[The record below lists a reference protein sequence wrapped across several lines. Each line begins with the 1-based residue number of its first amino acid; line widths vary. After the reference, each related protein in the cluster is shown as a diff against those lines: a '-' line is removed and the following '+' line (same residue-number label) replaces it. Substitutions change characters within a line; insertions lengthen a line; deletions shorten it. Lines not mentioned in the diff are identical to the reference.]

1 MRRYGLRKTHAR
13 KEEPKPEPAVTQE
26 QLDELEP
33 GDTVFHK
40 AFGYGRIID
49 IDEAYIE
56 VTFDSDDKKKK
67 PSRKFLSLGRSPRV
81 AADRIGIAYERYPHL
96 HTGQGLGLTHTF
108 EPVLLNYR

>member
-13 KEEPKPEPAVTQE
+13 KNELKPEPAVTQE

-33 GDTVFHK
+33 GDSVFHK

-56 VTFDSDDKKKK
+56 VTFDSDDKKKCL
-67 PSRKFLSLGRSPRV
+67 RKFLFPGSFF
-81 AADRIGIAYERYPHL
+81 
-96 HTGQGLGLTHTF
+96 QGLLQIG
-108 EPVLLNYR
+108 

>member
-40 AFGYGRIID
+40 AFGYGRLID

-56 VTFDSDDKKKK
+56 VAFDSDDKKK
-67 PSRKFLSLGRSPRV
+67 PLRKFLFPGSFFQDLPQ
-81 AADRIGIAYERYPHL
+81 IG
-96 HTGQGLGLTHTF
+96 
-108 EPVLLNYR
+108 

>member
-1 MRRYGLRKTHAR
+1 MLRYGLRKAHAR

-49 IDEAYIE
+49 LDEAYIE
-56 VTFDSDDKKKK
+56 VTFGSDDKKK
-67 PSRKFLSLGRSPRV
+67 PSRKFLFPGSFSRGLLQ
-81 AADRIGIAYERYPHL
+81 IG
-96 HTGQGLGLTHTF
+96 
-108 EPVLLNYR
+108 

>member
-1 MRRYGLRKTHAR
+1 MLGRQLPGGAPSSLRRCGLRKTHAR

-26 QLDELEP
+26 QLDGLEP
-33 GDTVFHK
+33 GDAVFHK

-67 PSRKFLSLGRSPRV
+67 LSRKFLFPGSFS
-81 AADRIGIAYERYPHL
+81 
-96 HTGQGLGLTHTF
+96 QGCC
-108 EPVLLNYR
+108 R

>member
-1 MRRYGLRKTHAR
+1 MRRYGLRKTHVH
-13 KEEPKPEPAVTQE
+13 KEEPKLGPAVTQE
-26 QLDELEP
+26 QIDELEP

-67 PSRKFLSLGRSPRV
+67 KPARKFLFPGSFS
-81 AADRIGIAYERYPHL
+81 
-96 HTGQGLGLTHTF
+96 QGLLQIG
-108 EPVLLNYR
+108 

>member
-13 KEEPKPEPAVTQE
+13 KEESKPEPAVAQE

-49 IDEAYIE
+49 IDEVYIE
-56 VTFDSDDKKKK
+56 ATFDSDDKKKK
-67 PSRKFLSLGRSPRV
+67 PSRKFLFSGSFS
-81 AADRIGIAYERYPHL
+81 
-96 HTGQGLGLTHTF
+96 QGLLQIG
-108 EPVLLNYR
+108 

>member
-1 MRRYGLRKTHAR
+1 MRRCGLRKPRAQGGAEAR
-13 KEEPKPEPAVTQE
+13 PAVTQE

-40 AFGYGRIID
+40 AFGYGHLID

-67 PSRKFLSLGRSPRV
+67 PSRKFLFPGSFS
-81 AADRIGIAYERYPHL
+81 
-96 HTGQGLGLTHTF
+96 QGLLQIG
-108 EPVLLNYR
+108 

>member
-13 KEEPKPEPAVTQE
+13 KEESKPEPAVAQE

-33 GDTVFHK
+33 GDSVFHK

-49 IDEAYIE
+49 IDEAYID

-67 PSRKFLSLGRSPRV
+67 RLRKFLFPGSFF
-81 AADRIGIAYERYPHL
+81 
-96 HTGQGLGLTHTF
+96 QGLLQIG
-108 EPVLLNYR
+108 

>member
-33 GDTVFHK
+33 GDTVFHE
-40 AFGYGRIID
+40 AFGYGRTID
-49 IDEAYIE
+49 IDEACIE

-67 PSRKFLSLGRSPRV
+67 PSRKFLFPGPFS
-81 AADRIGIAYERYPHL
+81 
-96 HTGQGLGLTHTF
+96 QGLLQIG
-108 EPVLLNYR
+108 

>member
-1 MRRYGLRKTHAR
+1 MRRCGLRKPRAQGGAEAR
-13 KEEPKPEPAVTQE
+13 PAVTQE

-40 AFGYGRIID
+40 AFGYGRLID

-67 PSRKFLSLGRSPRV
+67 PSRKFLFPGSFS
-81 AADRIGIAYERYPHL
+81 
-96 HTGQGLGLTHTF
+96 QGLLQIG
-108 EPVLLNYR
+108 

>member
-1 MRRYGLRKTHAR
+1 MRLYGLRKTHAR
-13 KEEPKPEPAVTQE
+13 KKEPKPEPAVTQE

-49 IDEAYIE
+49 IDEACIE

-67 PSRKFLSLGRSPRV
+67 PSRKFLFPGSFS
-81 AADRIGIAYERYPHL
+81 
-96 HTGQGLGLTHTF
+96 QGLLQIG
-108 EPVLLNYR
+108 

>member
-1 MRRYGLRKTHAR
+1 MRRYGLRKTHVR

-26 QLDELEP
+26 QIDELEP
-33 GDTVFHK
+33 GGGDTVFHK

-67 PSRKFLSLGRSPRV
+67 KPSRKFLFPGSFSQDLLQ
-81 AADRIGIAYERYPHL
+81 IG
-96 HTGQGLGLTHTF
+96 
-108 EPVLLNYR
+108 